1 MLTLLLRCSNTPLNP
16 LHTIMS
22 RIRVTQVGTRKA
34 TFTSVVMTNSDKT
47 ASFVN
52 ETNRH
57 VGGGEQRTKTFPM
70 EVATAQEARNACR
83 TDALMGILQ

>member
-1 MLTLLLRCSNTPLNP
+1 MLTLPLRCGNTPLNP

-22 RIRVTQVGTRKA
+22 RIRVTEVGLLTRKA
-34 TFTSVVMTNSDKT
+34 TFTSVVMTNGDKT

-57 VGGGEQRTKTFPM
+57 VGGGEQWTKTFPM
-70 EVATAQEARNACR
+70 EVATA
-83 TDALMGILQ
+83 

>member
-1 MLTLLLRCSNTPLNP
+1 MLTLLLRCGNTPLNP

-22 RIRVTQVGTRKA
+22 RIRVTEVGLLTRKA

-57 VGGGEQRTKTFPM
+57 VGSGEQWTKTFPM
-70 EVATAQEARNACR
+70 EVATA
-83 TDALMGILQ
+83 